1 MIGSPIP
8 LVDLKRQYSSIRDEI
23 DAAVSAVIQSGNYV
37 MGENTMAFEREFAE
51 YLSIKQ
57 GIGVG
62 SGTDA
67 LTLSLDALGIKSGSE
82 VITTSFTFT
91 SSVDCIV
98 RNGGVPV
105 FVDINSETYTIDT
118 SQIERQITNKTK
130 AILVVHLYGQPAD
143 IDPILEL
150 ANKHGLLVV
159 EDASQ
164 AHGAEYK
171 GRKVGGLGVV
181 SCFSFY
187 PSKNLGAVGDAGMI
201 MTSNSELA
209 TKLRELREYGQ
220 SRKYYHEFIG
230 VNSRLDEVQ
239 AAVLRVKLHH
249 LNRWNQQRR
258 KHAELFQEL
267 LSQSD
272 GFILPI
278 EAEWSTHIYHL
289 YVIRSR
295 KRESLRQ
302 WLKSKRISTGIHYPI
317 PVHMQKSYQSV
328 EYRITSLP
336 VTESHAQEVL
346 SLPLFPEISQ
356 DEVKYICDSM
366 IEWQKNA

>member
-1 MIGSPIP
+1 
-8 LVDLKRQYSSIRDEI
+8 
-23 DAAVSAVIQSGNYV
+23 
-37 MGENTMAFEREFAE
+37 
-51 YLSIKQ
+51 
-57 GIGVG
+57 
-62 SGTDA
+62 
-67 LTLSLDALGIKSGSE
+67 
-82 VITTSFTFT
+82 
-91 SSVDCIV
+91 
-98 RNGGVPV
+98 
-105 FVDINSETYTIDT
+105 
-118 SQIERQITNKTK
+118 
-130 AILVVHLYGQPAD
+130 
-143 IDPILEL
+143 
-150 ANKHGLLVV
+150 
-159 EDASQ
+159 
-164 AHGAEYK
+164 
-171 GRKVGGLGVV
+171 
-181 SCFSFY
+181 
-187 PSKNLGAVGDAGMI
+187 MI